1 MNKLF
6 AKYFNSVCSPG
17 EFDEFHHLVSD
28 RKHDE
33 LLGRWLK
40 PYWDE
45 WMNSDENFSSD
56 KVLWSRISQVIERE
70 ERKSIQRKLK
80 IYSIAFKV
88 AAVLVIGLLTSTILL
103 YFQSDKMN
111 QQAVLQ
117 TVSVPFGAR
126 TCLTLP
132 DSSLVWVNSGSTV
145 SYSNDFRQNRS
156 IYLSGE
162 AFFEVIKNEVPFMV
176 ETDLG
181 SVTVKG
187 TSFNV
192 KAIIHDKQFETT
204 VEEGSVIVA
213 QPDNSRTALLKKG
226 QQARVIN
233 NELKL
238 SKVETELYTSWK
250 DGRIIFRNEYL
261 PEVAKRLERWYNV
274 KIELDS
280 DPRLAKIHYTGTLE
294 MESFVEVME
303 LLKVT
308 ASIDYTYNDKTRVI
322 KITYKNQVRI
332 NA

>member
-6 AKYFNSVCSPG
+6 AKYFNSACSPD

-28 RKHDE
+28 RKNDE

-45 WMNSDENFSSD
+45 WMNKDENSFSD
-56 KVLWSRISQVIERE
+56 KGLWSRINQVIERE

-80 IYSIAFKV
+80 IYDIAFKV
-88 AAVLVIGLLTSTILL
+88 AAVLVIGLLSSTILL
-103 YFQSDKMN
+103 YFQSDNKN
-111 QQAVLQ
+111 QQAVVQ
-117 TVSVPFGAR
+117 YFSVPFGAR

-145 SYSNDFRQNRS
+145 SYSNDFRQKRS
-156 IYLSGE
+156 IHLSGE
-162 AFFEVIKNEVPFMV
+162 AFFEVVKSGVPFIV
-176 ETDLG
+176 DTDLG
-181 SVTVKG
+181 SVTVTG

-192 KAIIHDKQFETT
+192 KAILNDKQFETT
-204 VEEGSVIVA
+204 VEEGSVIVSGT
-213 QPDNSRTALLKKG
+213 DITRTALLKMG
-226 QQARVIN
+226 QQARIIN

-274 KIELDS
+274 KIELDD

-308 ASIDYTYNDKTRVI
+308 ASIDYSYNDKTRVI